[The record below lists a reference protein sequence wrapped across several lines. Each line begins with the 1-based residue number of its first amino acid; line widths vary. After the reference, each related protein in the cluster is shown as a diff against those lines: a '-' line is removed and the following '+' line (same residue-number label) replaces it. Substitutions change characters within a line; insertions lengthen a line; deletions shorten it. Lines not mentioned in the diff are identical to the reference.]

1 MSTTAETVFDA
12 VSESL
17 KPSFASS
24 LDPALVKQVSDAF
37 AVFESPENGAVDV
50 REVGTIIRSLGNLPL
65 PFIQVTIDELTHWQ
79 WNIKGC
85 CPSEAELQ
93 QLVTAMEG
101 NSTDHFVSL
110 EKFVPVVCG
119 ILQQKR

>member
-1 MSTTAETVFDA
+1 MSTTTETVFDA
-12 VSESL
+12 VSESF

-65 PFIQVTIDELTHWQ
+65 PFHTRIDR
-79 WNIKGC
+79 
-85 CPSEAELQ
+85 
-93 QLVTAMEG
+93 
-101 NSTDHFVSL
+101 STDAL
-110 EKFVPVVCG
+110 ATKY
-119 ILQQKR
+119 

>member
-1 MSTTAETVFDA
+1 VTRTAILTKMSTNTETVFDA

-65 PFIQVTIDELTHWQ
+65 PFIQVSIDKLANWQ
-79 WNIKGC
+79 
-85 CPSEAELQ
+85 
-93 QLVTAMEG
+93 
-101 NSTDHFVSL
+101 
-110 EKFVPVVCG
+110 
-119 ILQQKR
+119 